1 MRPWWGQAS
10 SSLFKEF
17 PHSDIRLIHEHRY
30 SKCKYWA
37 HSHTLCFTSI
47 LHSTH
52 THQSSQS
59 LQESL
64 IRARGRQ
71 THRAQS
77 LCACFMPNDPG
88 LWMHNV
94 KFTAF
99 LQHFPCDRAAQ
110 WGPLCPER
118 ECVRVRL
125 WCHSQRAFRRL
136 LLSVSQL
143 LSHHLVVLE
152 EGRREKGTSVHP
164 VSQTVCVCVCVCWVW
179 KGKKRGI
186 GHCLKIQI
194 SQSWWGD
201 EAQGKTEK
209 KTQSVRNVQKERNKK
224 KSERERNK
232 KWRRG
237 KQGIQGGLV
246 DLNEA
251 LAWILNLQ

>member
-164 VSQTVCVCVCVCWVW
+164 VSQTVCVCVCVCVLSL
-179 KGKKRGI
+179 KGEKKGDWSLFENSNQPIMMGGWGAGENRKKR
-186 GHCLKIQI
+186 HRVWEMC
-194 SQSWWGD
+194 
-201 EAQGKTEK
+201 K
-209 KTQSVRNVQKERNKK
+209 KRETKK
-224 KSERERNK
+224 NQRERETKNGGGENK
-232 KWRRG
+232 VFKE
-237 KQGIQGGLV
+237 
-246 DLNEA
+246 D
-251 LAWILNLQ
+251 